1 MLIHLSRQIIFKYL
15 SAVHIKEKMKIMK
28 LKKGYLTAEELE
40 FIVSKMIG
48 IEGAVNREILKV
60 GLVAQFVIEDLE
72 EFESCNDIYNK
83 LVETE
88 DINLIYS
95 VHNYDVID
103 KLVKEEVGIDI
114 IKESLELVDCHRS
127 IIFEIFAHF
136 RHRYAPDVTH
146 CQEHWFTL
154 ALPAERDIVLTEH
167 SQYQWLDAPL
177 AAKLTKSASNQ
188 QAIEEFVI

>member
-1 MLIHLSRQIIFKYL
+1 
-15 SAVHIKEKMKIMK
+15 MK

-103 KLVKEEVGIDI
+103 SHYFLKDYYYLLYHWK
-114 IKESLELVDCHRS
+114 
-127 IIFEIFAHF
+127 F
-136 RHRYAPDVTH
+136 H
-146 CQEHWFTL
+146 CIL
-154 ALPAERDIVLTEH
+154 
-167 SQYQWLDAPL
+167 
-177 AAKLTKSASNQ
+177 
-188 QAIEEFVI
+188 